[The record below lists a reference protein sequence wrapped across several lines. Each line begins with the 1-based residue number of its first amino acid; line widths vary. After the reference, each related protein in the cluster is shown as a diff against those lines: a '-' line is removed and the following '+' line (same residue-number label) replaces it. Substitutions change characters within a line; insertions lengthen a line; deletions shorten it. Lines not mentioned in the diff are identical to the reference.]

1 MTTTETT
8 TETTAN
14 GAVQLAFDEQTKIAT
29 LTLCL
34 EGGVNKIDEVFGE
47 GLTQAMK
54 WASGRQELAGI
65 IIASAHKDFCVGAD
79 IDMLYEQRDAA
90 ALYERVR
97 ELQQGY
103 REIETCGVPV
113 VAALTGSAL
122 GGGYELA
129 LACHHRVALNDPR
142 IQLGLPEVT
151 LGVIPGAGGTQRL
164 CRMIGIQASLEV
176 IAAGQLGIKR
186 APKAR
191 AAGLVD
197 ELCNDR
203 EELRRVAE
211 AWIAANPKAQQP
223 WDRKGFEFPPPR
235 PGSEAARDLVLGI
248 CAFLNKRTAGAYLAP
263 QIAVCAVQE
272 GAGLSFD
279 RALEVEARYFVQLAV
294 GDQAKDMIRTL
305 WYHKNAADK
314 HEGLPSVEALGI
326 EQGIDKIGILGA
338 GMMGAA
344 LGFVCAKAGYQ
355 VVLKD
360 IKQEQLDAAE
370 AHCKKLAAKGAR
382 HLDAT
387 SRQALLDQIRYTLEL
402 DPLEGCDL
410 IIEAVFEEIGLKHRV
425 TEEIEPLLLEGGIWA
440 SNTSALPITELV
452 AASAHPERFI
462 GLHFFSPVEKMPLL
476 EIICGDETDEQ
487 TLARCLA
494 FCRQIKK
501 TPIVVGDGYA
511 FYTSRVFSS
520 YLIEA
525 VQLVAEGHEP
535 ALVEW
540 AARSAGMVVGPLQV
554 FDEVTLTLVRHAL
567 EGGKKYLGDVPDY
580 AAGVALL
587 RQLVDDH
594 GRHGRAAGQG
604 FYDYDKGKRQGI
616 WSGLRELVTATPA
629 ETGLELIGQRLL
641 LIQCVEAVRALEAG
655 VLKRH
660 RDADVG
666 GIFGIGFA
674 PNTGGPFSH
683 LDRLGLK
690 ETVATLE
697 AFAKSFGPRYT
708 PPAHL
713 EQMAHKGE
721 RFYDGD
727 GFK

>member
-8 TETTAN
+8 GN
-14 GAVQLAFDEQTKIAT
+14 GAVQLAYDEQTKIAT
-29 LTLCL
+29 LTLSMD
-34 EGGVNKIDEVFGE
+34 GGVNKINEAFGE
-47 GLTQAMK
+47 GLTEAMA
-54 WASGRQELAGI
+54 WASGHEGLAGI
-65 IIASAHKDFCVGAD
+65 IIDSAHKDFCVGAD
-79 IDMLYEQRDAA
+79 IDMLYAQRDPA

-97 ELQQGY
+97 KLQQGY

-129 LACHHRVALNDPR
+129 LSCHHRVALNLPR
-142 IQLGLPEVT
+142 IQLGLPETT

-164 CRMIGIQASLEV
+164 CRMIGIQAALEV
-176 IAAGQLGIKR
+176 IAAGQMGLKR

-197 ELCNDR
+197 ELCNSE
-203 EELRRVAE
+203 EELRRAAE

-223 WDRKGFEFPPPR
+223 WDRKGFKFPPPR
-235 PGSEAARDLVLGI
+235 PGTEAARDLVLGV
-248 CAFLNKRTAGAYLAP
+248 CSFLNKRTAGAYLAP

-272 GAGLSFD
+272 GGALGFD

-314 HEGLPSVEALGI
+314 HEGLPSVKALGI
-326 EQGIDKIGILGA
+326 EQGFETIGILGA

-344 LGFVCAKAGYQ
+344 LGFVCAKSGYR

-370 AHCKKLAAKGAR
+370 AHCKKLTEKGAR
-382 HLDAT
+382 HLDAAG
-387 SRQALLDQIRYTLEL
+387 RQALLSKISYTLEL
-402 DPLEGCDL
+402 DALEGCDL

-425 TEEIEPLLLEGGIWA
+425 TKEIEPLLSKGGVWA
-440 SNTSALPITELV
+440 SNTSALPITDLA

-476 EIICGDETDEQ
+476 EIITGDKTDEQ

-535 ALVEW
+535 ALIEW

-567 EGGKKYLGDVPDY
+567 EGGKKYMGEVPDY
-580 AAGVALL
+580 AAGIKLL
-587 RQLVDDH
+587 EQLVDDH
-594 GRHGRAAGQG
+594 GRHGRAAGKG
-604 FYDYDKGKRQGI
+604 FYDYNDKGKRQGI
-616 WSGLRELVTATPA
+616 WPGLAELVTAKPA

-641 LIQCVEAVRALEAG
+641 LIQAVEAVRALEAG

-674 PNTGGPFSH
+674 PNTGGPFSF
-683 LDRLGLK
+683 LDRLGLP
-690 ETVATLE
+690 EVVATLGG
-697 AFAKSFGPRYT
+697 FAERFGPRYA
-708 PPAHL
+708 PPERL
-713 EQMAHKGE
+713 KQMAQKGE
-721 RFYDGD
+721 RFFDAV
-727 GFK
+727 